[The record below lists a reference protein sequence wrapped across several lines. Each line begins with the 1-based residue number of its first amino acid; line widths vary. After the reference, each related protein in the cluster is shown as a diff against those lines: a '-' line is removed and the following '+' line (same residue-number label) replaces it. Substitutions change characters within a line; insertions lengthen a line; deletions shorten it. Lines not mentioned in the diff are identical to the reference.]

1 MTPPLSEEPREY
13 PDRRPL
19 QEQPHWVQD
28 FPTDVPDDDHVAR
41 REFVKFLVL
50 TSGAFVA
57 GQCWIAAESAFRKH
71 GPFPRKRVA
80 TVEELGKRKLIEFRY
95 PDDHE
100 PCLALWLGIEDF
112 VAGKDYVAGK
122 DFIAYGQKCSHL
134 ACAVVPHLEKGEL
147 HCPCHNGFFEV
158 HGGRPVAGPPRR
170 PLPLVKLEVAREGA
184 ERVVYATG
192 FELRTV

>member
-13 PDRRPL
+13 PNRRPL

-57 GQCWIAAESAFRKH
+57 GQCWIAAAAHREKGSH
-71 GPFPRKRVA
+71 PRSRVA
-80 TVEELGKRKLIEFRY
+80 TVTDLEAQRVIEFRY
-95 PDDHE
+95 PDEHE
-100 PCLALWLGIEDF
+100 PCLALFLGRDPQGN
-112 VAGKDYVAGK
+112 ARYV
-122 DFIAYGQKCSHL
+122 AYGQKCSHL
-134 ACAVVPHLEKGEL
+134 ACAVVPHLEKREL

-158 HGGRPVAGPPRR
+158 VDGRPIAGPPRR
-170 PLPLVKLEVAREGA
+170 PLPLVRLEEQDGVI
-184 ERVVYATG
+184 YATG
-192 FELRTV
+192 FEPRTV